1 MPHKTHT
8 TDKPTERFAMQDPAL
23 TSARLFRA
31 IPKNEMAKSLEYRV
45 EYGGWK
51 MKFRGPRKLGV
62 THQSVFFAILSVLG
76 EFGDSLSPNT
86 SEHHSQLREGLDAID
101 ASELDGGNRA
111 QGNNCHW
118 GYTTLTELAGI
129 IGMSNLTAIKR
140 CIEDLSAVTLIAKSN
155 GIEAS
160 QFFLSY
166 IKQGQKLAIA
176 INWRAAA
183 AIAKE
188 AGYTYI
194 NLDDRKSLESDASKT
209 LHVWL
214 STYLRPGK
222 HLKRTVDEIGEYIW
236 GEAANDSTRWRRRKK
251 AMQAV
256 AEIGEL
262 KNWEVTQSEA
272 RQALVIKRVA

>member
-1 MPHKTHT
+1 MRRKDHNT
-8 TDKPTERFAMQDPAL
+8 TERFAMQDPAL

-31 IPKNEMAKSLEYRV
+31 MPKNEMRESLKHQA
-45 EYGGWK
+45 EYGGWQ
-51 MKFRGPRKLGV
+51 MTFRGPKKLGV
-62 THQSVFFAILSVLG
+62 THQSVFFAVLSVLG
-76 EFGDSLSPNT
+76 EFGDVLSPNT
-86 SEHHSQLREGLDAID
+86 SKHHSLLREGLDAVD
-101 ASELDGGNRA
+101 ASELDGGNKA
-111 QGNNCHW
+111 HGHNCHW
-118 GYTTLTELAGI
+118 GYTTLTELARI

-140 CIEDLSAVTLIAKSN
+140 CVEDLSAVTLIAKSN
-155 GIEAS
+155 GIEMS
-160 QFFLSY
+160 QSFLSY
-166 IKQGQKLAIA
+166 IKRGQKLAIA

-222 HLKRTVDEIGEYIW
+222 HMKRTVDEIGEYIW

-256 AEIGEL
+256 NEIGEL
-262 KNWEVTQSEA
+262 KNWDVCQSDV
-272 RQALVIKRVA
+272 RQALVIKRLA

>member
-1 MPHKTHT
+1 MPHKAQKE
-8 TDKPTERFAMQDPAL
+8 DKTTERFAMQDPAL

-31 IPKNEMAKSLEYRV
+31 MPKNEMMKSLEYRA
-45 EYGGWK
+45 EYGGWD
-51 MKFRGPRKLGV
+51 MKFRGPKKLGV
-62 THQSVFFAILSVLG
+62 THQSVFFAILSILG
-76 EFGDSLSPNT
+76 EFGDLLSPNT
-86 SEHHSQLREGLDAID
+86 SEHHSQLREGLDAVD

-111 QGNNCHW
+111 HGHNCHW

-155 GIEAS
+155 GVEMS
-160 QFFLSY
+160 QSFLSY
-166 IKQGQKLAIA
+166 LKQGQKLAIA

-194 NLDDRKSLESDASKT
+194 NLDDRKTLETDASKV

-214 STYLRPGK
+214 STYLRPGR
-222 HLKRTVDEIGEYIW
+222 HMKRTLDEIGGYIW

-256 AEIGEL
+256 NEIGDL
-262 KNWEVTQSEA
+262 KNWDVRQSEA

>member
-1 MPHKTHT
+1 MRHKDDT
-8 TDKPTERFAMQDPAL
+8 TERFAMQDPAL
-23 TSARLFRA
+23 TSGRLFRA
-31 IPKNEMAKSLEYRV
+31 MPKNEMKESFKYQA
-45 EYGGWK
+45 EYGGWT
-51 MKFRGPRKLGV
+51 MKFRGPKKLGV

-76 EFGDSLSPNT
+76 EFGDTLSPNT
-86 SEHHSQLREGLDAID
+86 TEHHSSLREGLDAVD
-101 ASELDGGNRA
+101 ASELKGGNRA
-111 QGNNCHW
+111 HGHNCHW
-118 GYTTLTELAGI
+118 GYTTLTELARI
-129 IGMSNLTAIKR
+129 IGMSNLTAIKG

-155 GIEAS
+155 GIEMS
-160 QFFLSY
+160 QSFLSY
-166 IKQGQKLAIA
+166 LKQGQKLAIA

-194 NLDDRKSLESDASKT
+194 NLDDRRALESDASKT

-222 HLKRTVDEIGEYIW
+222 QMKRTLDEIGEYIW

-256 AEIGEL
+256 QEIGEL
-262 KNWEVTQSEA
+262 ANWDIGQSAA
-272 RQALVIKRVA
+272 RKALIIKRVA